1 MLKNKV
7 IISLVKSLNE
17 KIKLFFGREYFKS
30 RIIGWLLFFGI
41 LFDIVNWSVLKI
53 FLPPAG
59 NYVILHYNVY
69 FGVDSMGAA
78 RSAYILPFIGTI
90 VLFVNVVLSFFF
102 YTQKERVAS
111 YVMLLTALMV
121 QLSLLISAISVI
133 IINY

>member
-1 MLKNKV
+1 MVENTDK
-7 IISLVKSLNE
+7 IFFAKSLNE

-59 NYVILHYNVY
+59 SYVILHYNVY